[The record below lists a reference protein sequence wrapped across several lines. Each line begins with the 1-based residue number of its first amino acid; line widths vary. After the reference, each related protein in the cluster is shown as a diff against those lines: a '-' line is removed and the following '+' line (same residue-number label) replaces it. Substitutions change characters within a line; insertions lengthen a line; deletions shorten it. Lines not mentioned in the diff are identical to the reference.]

1 MLSKI
6 ARILNIGLVV
16 FYLAA
21 GVAMFLLNVA
31 TIVKLD
37 EFIDRSTLSTPVN
50 HTVKGITLQHPV
62 GRNMI
67 PQRNTIKF
75 PTKGPESTTKGYLDK
90 PSAGFVRVEMTNV
103 GFGTGVAISP
113 DLVLTNNHVCDM
125 AANKRAPGTFFRLAL
140 KSPEHTS
147 YLYAKVHRK
156 SSLADLCLLKVV
168 SQGKK
173 LTPVKIAKEPVK
185 FGDQIFVVGNPLGI
199 FGSVAEGRVGSYAEV
214 LGSEARLISAP
225 IYPGN
230 SGSGV
235 FNDKG
240 ELSGLV
246 FAGLFGNYQSPTSI
260 GWMIVH
266 KEIVK
271 FLEENK

>member
-1 MLSKI
+1 MLKAI
-6 ARILNIGLVV
+6 TRILNIGLVL
-16 FYLAA
+16 FYFVA
-21 GVAMFLLNVA
+21 GIAMFLLNVA
-31 TIVKLD
+31 TIIKLD
-37 EFIDRSTLSTPVN
+37 DFISQSTLSTPIGHASGV
-50 HTVKGITLQHPV
+50 TLQHPV
-62 GRNMI
+62 GKNMI
-67 PQRNTIKF
+67 RHRSIVKSPSVKSKDTN
-75 PTKGPESTTKGYLDK
+75 KGYLDK
-90 PSAGFVRVEMTNV
+90 PSAGFVRVEMRGV
-103 GFGTGVAISP
+103 GFGTGVAIAP
-113 DLVLTNNHVCDM
+113 RLVLTNNHICDM

-168 SQGKK
+168 SKGKR
-173 LTPVKIAKEPVK
+173 LTPVKVAKKPAR
-185 FGDQIFVVGNPLGI
+185 FGDQVFVVGNPLGI

-246 FAGLFGNYQSPTSI
+246 FAGLFGHRQSPTSI

-266 KEIVK
+266 EEIVK
-271 FLEENK
+271 FLEENR